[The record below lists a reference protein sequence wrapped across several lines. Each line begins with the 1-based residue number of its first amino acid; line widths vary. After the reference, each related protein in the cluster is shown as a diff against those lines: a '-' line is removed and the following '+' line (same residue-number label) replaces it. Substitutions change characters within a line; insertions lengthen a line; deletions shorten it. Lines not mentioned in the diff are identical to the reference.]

1 MGSHPPMR
9 PLWRCRT
16 CAAPW
21 PCQPAR
27 LLLTREYRRDRVGL
41 SVYLASQLFEATAN
55 LVRLNPHPA
64 PSPAELFDRFLSW
77 TARPPARAGNALAPG
92 DEHLTKPGHGP
103 DQKPDLNPEPEP
115 EPDPEPDPEP
125 EPEPEPKPEPKP
137 EPDPE
142 PKPEPDPNGDRR
154 GDRLPETI

>member
-1 MGSHPPMR
+1 MR

-41 SVYLASQLFEATAN
+41 SVYLASQLFEATAD

-77 TARPPARAGNALAPG
+77 TARPPARTGNAPAPG
-92 DEHLTKPGHGP
+92 DKHLPKPEPGHGP
-103 DQKPDLNPEPEP
+103 D
-115 EPDPEPDPEP
+115 
-125 EPEPEPKPEPKP
+125 PKP
-137 EPDPE
+137 EPDP
-142 PKPEPDPNGDRR
+142 KPDPDLDLEPDPDLDLDPEPNGDRR